1 MSDVGA
7 SYCRAEAIRG
17 PGAVHESYFEHCLL
31 LGIVVAEATQRLIT
45 TGWYQ
50 NPYDQNPHNYNP
62 FSSESLRNQLKP
74 PTDPTKI
81 PTQ

>member
-1 MSDVGA
+1 MKMPQDREVKRQKNS
-7 SYCRAEAIRG
+7 RETR
-17 PGAVHESYFEHCLL
+17 LL
-31 LGIVVAEATQRLIT
+31 QVTATQRLIT

-81 PTQ
+81 PTQWGV